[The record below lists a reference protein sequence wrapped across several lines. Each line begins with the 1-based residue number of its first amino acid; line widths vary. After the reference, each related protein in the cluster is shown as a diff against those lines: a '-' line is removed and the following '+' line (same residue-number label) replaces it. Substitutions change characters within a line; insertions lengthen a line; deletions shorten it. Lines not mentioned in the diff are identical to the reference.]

1 MVNNVWGPTQ
11 ESIDNFHL
19 FNSLLYAEDLDSYF
33 IIYSYKNGSSDARP
47 WVGCY
52 LIPINMYSPLIN
64 NKEENANEIELNM
77 IPVCID
83 ETDIDTY
90 GLCMT
95 LNPGTLDMNYDT
107 SSYWRSNSYPV
118 QIVNEGENSS
128 PEYFYDSLFV
138 GFWNGVNLQPGR
150 YPIPFIDD
158 VFVSSD
164 WTTYYRGGFSL
175 RLKHIGAAALNEY
188 DKINPTHKYQ
198 FSFLSDTLPNPR
210 AVFFIHGKKYL
221 CEKITATFTEN
232 GMSQLLKGVFYRIVD

>member
-1 MVNNVWGPTQ
+1 
-11 ESIDNFHL
+11 
-19 FNSLLYAEDLDSYF
+19 
-33 IIYSYKNGSSDARP
+33 
-47 WVGCY
+47 
-52 LIPINMYSPLIN
+52 
-64 NKEENANEIELNM
+64 
-77 IPVCID
+77 
-83 ETDIDTY
+83 
-90 GLCMT
+90 MT